1 MTGPRLTALAV
12 VLCALLIA
20 PVEQARA
27 AVTIGGTVGD
37 KYLVTGIP
45 VTTGNASAV
54 FKISFENQTAGT
66 NLALCAG
73 SAADFAAK
81 QCPLRLSDSGGPGFV
96 FLTII
101 DSSQL
106 AGKVIYVLRMV
117 GSGNS
122 KFSLT
127 IE

>member
-1 MTGPRLTALAV
+1 MSRLRLAGMAA
-12 VLCALLIA
+12 VLCGLLIA
-20 PVEQARA
+20 PVEQADA
-27 AVTIGGTVGD
+27 AITIGGTVGD
-37 KYLVTGIP
+37 KYLVTGMP
-45 VTTGNASAV
+45 VTVGSASAV

-66 NLALCAG
+66 NLALCVG
-73 SAADFAAK
+73 STADFAAK

-96 FLTII
+96 FLTIV

-106 AGKVIYVLRMV
+106 AGKVMYVLRMV